1 MEPTILSEARKAN
14 EITICEFYNSFVP
27 PQYGKRL
34 VWDCWR
40 QSLRSWHGKIISRA
54 L

>member
-1 MEPTILSEARKAN
+1 MEPAILSEARKAN

-27 PQYGKRL
+27 PQYAKRL
-34 VWDCWR
+34 VEIAGDNPSEAGMEK
-40 QSLRSWHGKIISRA
+40 SLVA